1 MKELNA
7 IVSESGILK
16 SHEEFLEKLGRLM
29 TEYGFDSVYTD
40 SQKVVFDNSR
50 GSTQTATE
58 GVAFGGLNGAVFMD
72 VDSFFVYRNTSPAQ
86 YSMTGAAQT
95 AAPQASVQEQETYEE
110 PKPQPAAKS
119 SKGWGK

>member
-1 MKELNA
+1 MKELKT

-86 YSMTGAAQT
+86 T
-95 AAPQASVQEQETYEE
+95 A
-110 PKPQPAAKS
+110 
-119 SKGWGK
+119 